1 MQQLKIDTKNELAI
15 NSKIEIEAGIKVNES
30 NYQYI
35 SYNPYTVS
43 SCEKQEDTNSYVS
56 LAYDKMIESMIDYD
70 LELSEKITV
79 RNYLILICNRL
90 GWNTEHIP
98 STFINHNKLIDPV
111 LHQGINYTFRMALD
125 EIATI
130 TCSFLLFKGED
141 FYLIY
146 PTETNQII
154 DSSFLDEDNVNMGE
168 RYFINSL
175 VFSRAEGSDNIY
187 RKDNESI
194 ENNGLH
200 EFKISNNQLL
210 STNDRDIYI
219 DQMFNYLKTFE
230 FYTFDVQS
238 KGILF
243 LEACDRFTF
252 NLSGNTYSTILLNN
266 EQEFEDGLI
275 EKLYVDR
282 PEETETE
289 YKYADET
296 DKRIN
301 QTYLIVDKQNQNG
314 FGGQGQRR
322 GGYRSGNF
330 IEHQRRKQFRVIGTQ
345 RNKKTR
351 Q

>member
-1 MQQLKIDTKNELAI
+1 MKNVTQNFINDIRTYGRQFDFNVAINNESISNDNINYIKPDFYTSNENNKTALFTTIMQQLKIDTKNELAI

-154 DSSFLDEDNVNMGE
+154 DSSFLDEDNVNIGE
-168 RYFINSL
+168 R
-175 VFSRAEGSDNIY
+175 
-187 RKDNESI
+187 
-194 ENNGLH
+194 
-200 EFKISNNQLL
+200 
-210 STNDRDIYI
+210 
-219 DQMFNYLKTFE
+219 
-230 FYTFDVQS
+230 
-238 KGILF
+238 
-243 LEACDRFTF
+243 
-252 NLSGNTYSTILLNN
+252 
-266 EQEFEDGLI
+266 
-275 EKLYVDR
+275 
-282 PEETETE
+282 
-289 YKYADET
+289 
-296 DKRIN
+296 
-301 QTYLIVDKQNQNG
+301 
-314 FGGQGQRR
+314 
-322 GGYRSGNF
+322 
-330 IEHQRRKQFRVIGTQ
+330 
-345 RNKKTR
+345 
-351 Q
+351 